1 MVSTNLPF
9 ACFNE
14 TIKTLQEM
22 ARKKVFVSYGSDK
35 VSPVLE
41 KSIIGRYSRR
51 DQARDTRG
59 RDRRLDKPGFIVT
72 YMGMHGG
79 PSQGSLCH
87 DDRNIR
93 ILVQLVDDT
102 DGFSDT
108 NAETYFEWMVS
119 VREWLQTNPYA
130 NNRFRA
136 GHVHLVHVTDESLP
150 DEDDWAID
158 REMRMFTMVNCFARM
173 RRTKDQG
180 KWRST

>member
-1 MVSTNLPF
+1 MVSTNLPY

-22 ARKKVFVSYGSDK
+22 ARKKVFTGIGSDK
-35 VSPVLE
+35 IPPVLE
-41 KSIIGRYSRR
+41 KSIIGRIGRQDPS
-51 DQARDTRG
+51 DKG
-59 RDRRLDKPGFIVT
+59 RDRQLDKPGFIVT
-72 YMGMHGG
+72 YMGMKGG

-87 DDRNIR
+87 DDRVIR
-93 ILVQLVDDT
+93 ILIQLVDDT
-102 DGFSDT
+102 DGFSET
-108 NAETYFEWMVS
+108 NLESYFEWMVA
-119 VREWLQTNPYA
+119 VREWMQTNPYST
-130 NNRFRA
+130 NRFRA

-158 REMRMFTMVNCFARM
+158 REMRMFTVVNCFARM